1 MTRFR
6 RAAATAVSGA
16 IVMLGV
22 AIPAAAFADDYTNP
36 PPSVPRGPEPQVLGT
51 QFNAP
56 EPKGASLPFT
66 GADVAEMTIIGAGAV
81 VVGAVAVRRSR
92 RSDTRRA

>member
-22 AIPAAAFADDYTNP
+22 AIPAGAFADDYTNP
-36 PPSVPRGPEPQVLGT
+36 PPSVPRGPQVLGT

-81 VVGAVAVRRSR
+81 LVGAAAVRRSR
-92 RSDTRRA
+92 RSETRPA